1 MGTGMANRWSDM
13 PDWREKEVINETI
26 FREMNEWTE
35 DSNDAR
41 SSMEE
46 GRLDSYLCEC
56 SDDRCTEPIR
66 LTRAE
71 YEATRAEPIRF
82 AIALHHENPEI
93 DVVVAENERFAT
105 IEKVAGKA
113 ARIARARNP
122 RR

>member
-1 MGTGMANRWSDM
+1 MAKRWSDM

-35 DSNDAR
+35 DGNDAQFP
-41 SSMEE
+41 MEE
-46 GRLDSYLCEC
+46 DRTDSYLCEC
-56 SDDRCTEPIR
+56 SDERCTEPIR
-66 LTRAE
+66 LTRGE
-71 YEATRAEPIRF
+71 YEAIRAEPIRF

-93 DVVVAENERFAT
+93 DVVVEENERFAT
-105 IEKVAGKA
+105 IEKVAGRA